1 MQIRCLRRT
10 SRARPAVAAISK
22 EDAESNARLV
32 EALFSDPAAALKM
45 SKAEKAEKVERIFE
59 AAAEVEKIAKDT
71 GTPSHM
77 QLDYDDDGNPQQL
90 RFVYVD
96 ELECI
101 GCTYCAQ
108 IARSTFFMED
118 FAGRARAFAQGQD
131 EPDVVMEA
139 IDSCPVNCISFVD
152 LEDLTILETERDG
165 VTIDHR
171 SIGMSG
177 DGFARSRQAETKAK
191 LTGGLMCCNNC
202 PSRGCKDCPMYGV
215 GLNPAYMAR
224 VEEQRERKEASGE
237 AQRKRD
243 DADKAAKVGAIFGGD
258 DSLRRPWQVG
268 DRALVPAA
276 VYADYPCEEQAG
288 LGWLVELLWV
298 GQADGQSTA
307 RVKFIEAEGYADLDL
322 ATSCLEAV
330 PLRSASASQE
340 GRSAE
345 ECITESVTVQELV
358 DCASDDDAVQPPD
371 VSDEQQ
377 RERKLQALYA
387 EPDLDDMIGED
398 IWSP

>member
-1 MQIRCLRRT
+1 MRSLRRS
-10 SRARPAVAAISK
+10 SRARTAVASLSK

-32 EALFSDPAAALKM
+32 EALFSDTTAAPMKK
-45 SKAEKAEKVERIFE
+45 SEKIANIFE
-59 AAAEVEKIAKDT
+59 AAAEVERIAKDT
-71 GTPSHM
+71 DTPSHM
-77 QLDYDDDGNPQQL
+77 QLDYDDEGNPQQL

-118 FAGRARAFAQGQD
+118 HAGRARAFAQGQD
-131 EPDVVMEA
+131 EPDVIMEA

-152 LEDLTILETERDG
+152 LEDLAILETERDG
-165 VTIDHR
+165 VTIDQG
-171 SIGMSG
+171 SIGMSHG

-215 GLNPAYMAR
+215 GLNPTYMAR
-224 VEEQRERKEASGE
+224 VEEQRERKETSGQ
-237 AQRKRD
+237 AQRERD
-243 DADKAAKVGAIFGGD
+243 DADKAARIGVIFGDD
-258 DSLRRPWQVG
+258 DSARRPWQVG

-276 VYADYPCEEQAG
+276 VYADYPCEEQG
-288 LGWLVELLWV
+288 GVGWLVELLWV

-307 RVKFIEAEGYADLDL
+307 RVKFIEAAGYAPLDL
-322 ATSCLEAV
+322 ATSYLMPA
-330 PLRSASASQE
+330 PLSSAKD

-345 ECITESVTVQELV
+345 ECITESVTVQEFV
-358 DCASDDDAVQPPD
+358 DCATDDDAAPCAVQPD
-371 VSDEQQ
+371 DASDERQ
-377 RERKLQALYA
+377 RERKLQALFS
-387 EPDLDDMIGED
+387 EPDLDDMLGED
-398 IWSP
+398 VWSP